1 MAKTYTITSKL
12 PLNIMID
19 RTSVSLNAIEFTI
32 DEIIK
37 ESNKIEAI
45 VINLTPLGLRQL
57 EINIRKASLNPG
69 EADHLYSFIADEME
83 SQIVLD
89 ENEPEALQFVYTL
102 ITNEMLSTNR
112 HMHDEILYCDS
123 CYDLASLEAESFGI
137 DGSLILA
144 SMSELLPDHLCT
156 AIETGGEIKC
166 ACRSHG

>member
-1 MAKTYTITSKL
+1 MAKTYTIISKF
-12 PLNIMID
+12 PLNIMVD

-89 ENEPEALQFVYTL
+89 ENEPEALQFVYT
-102 ITNEMLSTNR
+102 
-112 HMHDEILYCDS
+112 D
-123 CYDLASLEAESFGI
+123 
-137 DGSLILA
+137 
-144 SMSELLPDHLCT
+144 
-156 AIETGGEIKC
+156 AIN
-166 ACRSHG
+166 

>member
-1 MAKTYTITSKL
+1 MAKTYTIISEF
-12 PLNIMID
+12 PLNIMVD

-37 ESNKIEAI
+37 ERNKVEAI

-57 EINIRKASLNPG
+57 EINIRKASLNSG
-69 EADHLYSFIADEME
+69 EADHLYTFIADEME
-83 SQIVLD
+83 SQLVLD
-89 ENEPEALQFVYTL
+89 EFEPEALQFVYTL

-123 CYDLASLEAESFGI
+123 CYDLASDQANGFGV

-144 SMSELLPDHLCT
+144 SMAELLPDHLCEAT
-156 AIETGGEIKC
+156 DGEIKC